1 MAEPLAFLHFLT
13 DPWADPIMRR
23 AFLEIALLGVA
34 GGALG
39 CWVVFYGL
47 SYGAE
52 SLAHA
57 MLPGLVVAALIGA
70 PLVLG
75 AAGGVGVAAAGV
87 TAAGRVP
94 ELGRDTAVA
103 VVVTALLGAGA
114 LLALSADTP
123 PGLESL
129 LFGNVLGLGDG
140 DLAQAAGLAAVVLIG
155 LRLLH
160 RQLLAVGFDRLSA
173 RALGAR
179 PLLADAALLAL
190 LAATLLMAV
199 PGLGN
204 LLVVAL
210 LVGPAAT
217 ARLLARRMAATFAL
231 AAGVGVVAGIG
242 GLYLSY
248 YAGTAAGA
256 SVVGL
261 IVGAYLVVRFGTWL
275 AATSVAALRYTAAPA
290 TPSSRLSHAEGRET
304 GDPRRRSR
312 K

>member
-1 MAEPLAFLHFLT
+1 
-13 DPWADPIMRR
+13 
-23 AFLEIALLGVA
+23 
-34 GGALG
+34 
-39 CWVVFYGL
+39 
-47 SYGAE
+47 
-52 SLAHA
+52 
-57 MLPGLVVAALIGA
+57 
-70 PLVLG
+70 
-75 AAGGVGVAAAGV
+75 
-87 TAAGRVP
+87 
-94 ELGRDTAVA
+94 
-103 VVVTALLGAGA
+103 
-114 LLALSADTP
+114 
-123 PGLESL
+123 
-129 LFGNVLGLGDG
+129 
-140 DLAQAAGLAAVVLIG
+140 
-155 LRLLH
+155 
-160 RQLLAVGFDRLSA
+160 VGFDRLSA

-190 LAATLLMAV
+190 LAATLLVAV

-290 TPSSRLSHAEGRET
+290 KPSSRLSHAKGRET